1 MALHIICLVLHHQQ
15 TAIPYKISPY
25 ILFEVA
31 KLVDKY
37 DCRTAMC
44 CWAATAT
51 DEIFKRVRA
60 CSFYPGSAYSLLLCA
75 AWLFENN
82 AIFTQISRA
91 MVFAR
96 YPGSFAQS
104 FDKAIDDFMPE
115 HLQGQIQ
122 GL

>member
-1 MALHIICLVLHHQQ
+1 
-15 TAIPYKISPY
+15 
-25 ILFEVA
+25 
-31 KLVDKY
+31 
-37 DCRTAMC
+37 MC